1 MLGTPLPIAPEI
13 KDVLVAQAHD
23 AKAPP
28 SVLGWNDSTR
38 FVVEAI
44 QRAVVEGGDPKTLL
58 AGAAKAMNER
68 IEK

>member
-1 MLGTPLPIAPEI
+1 MLFPWRRSSRTFLWLKRVMRRP
-13 KDVLVAQAHD
+13 
-23 AKAPP
+23 PP

-44 QRAVVEGGDPKTLL
+44 QKAVVKGGDPKTLL
-58 AGAAKAMNER
+58 AEAAKAMNER